1 MRKKSIAIIIAV
13 GIIAAGSVMAYGH
26 LSAVEVDVDVVGE
39 ERVQEI
45 ISGTGHL
52 VGDEEREVVARHSMA
67 VDEIA
72 VDAGDAVE
80 AGALLARGDSE
91 EYELEKHNLIV
102 ERDALRDE
110 IESREDTLPSKSDSA
125 QSRLIAAR
133 ESLREAEENAA
144 VMSDLFEAGATAE
157 KDYRSAQ
164 LQVSAVQADVSE
176 AEAALAEVRR
186 QSRQLEAEARRLG
199 SMDEQIASL
208 RQRIAQHE
216 LTADR
221 GMVVGEKLVSEGD
234 VVSAGTP
241 LFLLHT
247 ETMLVKI
254 DVLAE
259 DARQTEV
266 GQLAMVSG
274 DAVGDEEWEAS
285 VEKIHPRATERVSEL
300 GVRQRRV
307 PLELRLVEMPD
318 GAQPGYPVDV
328 DIIVQE
334 EEGLAVDRD
343 AVFQLDGEDHVF
355 LLRDDAAH
363 LREVTVGLEGDELAI
378 VLEGLSDGDLVVVN
392 PPGELDDGIRV
403 RLEE

>member
-1 MRKKSIAIIIAV
+1 MRKKVIAIIIAV
-13 GIIAAGSVMAYGH
+13 VIVGAGSVMAYGQ
-26 LSAVEVDVDVVGE
+26 LAAVEVDVDVAGE
-39 ERVQEI
+39 ERVQKI
-45 ISGTGHL
+45 IAGTGHL
-52 VGDEEREVVARHSMA
+52 VGDEEKEVVARHSMV

-80 AGALLARGDSE
+80 DGDLLARGDSE
-91 EYELEKHNLIV
+91 DYELEKHNLLV
-102 ERDALRDE
+102 ERDALSDE
-110 IESREDTLPSKSDSA
+110 IKSREDTLPSRMDSA
-125 QSRLIAAR
+125 QSRLSAVR
-133 ESLREAEENAA
+133 ESLREAEEDAA
-144 VMSDLFEAGATAE
+144 VMSDLFEAGAAAE
-157 KDYRSAQ
+157 KDYRAAQ
-164 LQVSAVQADVSE
+164 LQVSAAQADVSE
-176 AEAALAEVRR
+176 AEAALAEIRR
-186 QSRQLEAEARRLG
+186 QKRQLQAEERRLE

-216 LTADR
+216 LTADV

-247 ETMLVKI
+247 ENMLVEI

-266 GQLAMVSG
+266 GQLALVSG
-274 DAVGDEEWEAS
+274 DAVGDEKWQAS
-285 VEKIHPRATERVSEL
+285 VDKIHPRATERVSEL

-307 PLELRLVEMPD
+307 PLELRLAEMPD

-343 AVFQLDGEDHVF
+343 AVFQIEDADYVF
-355 LLRDDAAH
+355 LLRQDTAH
-363 LREVTVGLEGDELAI
+363 ITPVEI
-378 VLEGLSDGDLVVVN
+378 VLEGDDLALVEGLSTDDVVVVN
-392 PPGELDDGIRV
+392 PPEELDDGVRV
-403 RLEE
+403 RAME